1 MTSTRGGGGG
11 GSASASTSG
20 VSKRE
25 GIPVA
30 TPTGALADS
39 GEVKR

>member
-11 GSASASTSG
+11 DNASASISG
-20 VSKRE
+20 VSKIE

-39 GEVKR
+39 GEMKR